1 MRYIQQNLKEFE
13 ICGILKWH
21 QKGYTGKGIKI
32 AEIEGANCTLSI
44 FDGKLQDPLNCG
56 IGEGIN
62 GHGQK
67 VLDIM
72 HQVAPDADLY
82 ILPYELQSGNGYAK
96 GRFIDETIPYAEQ
109 NRIDIIGASLG
120 GTDNDVL
127 NKRILEAQKNGIIFV
142 TSAGNIGIR
151 GLTGFAKSNVWIAV
165 GACGYSDRM
174 KEIFLKSYSS
184 RGEQLDF
191 CMFSGLYVYNA
202 KDTTLK
208 TVMQMEG
215 TSFSSPMMIGM
226 IALVQQFFL
235 EKTGR
240 KLTQPEMYKFICD
253 HVKDLGKLGRDVE
266 YGYGLFVLPNPE
278 SININKYIG
287 GDNMFADIDKVSA
300 WAKNSVIKVE
310 TLGLMNG
317 DNLGNFNPK
326 NPITREEFA
335 VVIDRLLQ
343 YLNK

>member
-13 ICGILKWH
+13 ICGILQWH
-21 QKGYTGKGIKI
+21 QKGYTGKNIKI
-32 AEIEGANCTLSI
+32 CELESCPILPM
-44 FDGKLQDPLNCG
+44 FDGKLHDPFG
-56 IGEGIN
+56 YGIN
-62 GHGQK
+62 RSLNSHGQK
-67 VLDIM
+67 VFDVI
-72 HQVAPDADLY
+72 HQVAPDAELY
-82 ILPYELQSGNGYAK
+82 EFPFAHQTIGDNATGTFFDK
-96 GRFIDETIPYAEQ
+96 TIPALYEYG
-109 NRIDIIGASLG
+109 IDIIGASLS
-120 GTDNDVL
+120 GTDNKAVT
-127 NKRILEAQKNGIIFV
+127 EAFRKLVADGKIFV
-142 TSAGNIGIR
+142 HSAGNKGTKGLNEFSIADVGISV
-151 GLTGFAKSNVWIAV
+151 AAV
-165 GACGYSDRM
+165 GYTDRTGD
-174 KEIFLKSYSS
+174 IFLKSYSS

-235 EKTGR
+235 ERTGR